1 MPQPRGVALRQCWP
15 RGRGRKGNDDGSGG
29 GGRLRGGDGGTAG
42 SGEASVPVPAP
53 SCPSADRLRLDGPVT
68 TDFRPL
74 TRLGWHLTPVALS
87 RGRKPWLSQHR
98 GSPSPDCKDR
108 DLKRGH
114 ARGRHRSLRA
124 EIARL
129 SDAALTGHD
138 IPGFLEMPDAGRGGR
153 RLLPPSR
160 VRAPL
165 PGRELAEQATEPRG
179 GHHRAVQGRHA
190 ARARPTSVSD
200 APLRTA
206 RRGLCPHR
214 PCSSLLRGG
223 SPGGQLRPP
232 PPVSLR
238 RSITPTR
245 PHLRTTPGRAK
256 GVWLSLG
263 FSLKNPGLGLAW
275 ASQGA
280 PRGLGRPRGPSE
292 KLCVCASPP
301 VRRRHRLPL
310 THHTLR
316 ASPRGP
322 G

>member
-1 MPQPRGVALRQCWP
+1 MGCPLVPQPRGVALRQCWP
-15 RGRGRKGNDDGSGG
+15 RGRGREGNDDGSGG
-29 GGRLRGGDGGTAG
+29 GGRLRCGDGGTAG

-179 GHHRAVQGRHA
+179 GHHHAVQGRHA
-190 ARARPTSVSD
+190 ACARPASVRD
-200 APLRTA
+200 APSPRRPPPHRTA
-206 RRGLCPHR
+206 R
-214 PCSSLLRGG
+214 
-223 SPGGQLRPP
+223 
-232 PPVSLR
+232 PVS
-238 RSITPTR
+238 
-245 PHLRTTPGRAK
+245 
-256 GVWLSLG
+256 
-263 FSLKNPGLGLAW
+263 
-275 ASQGA
+275 SQALHA
-280 PRGLGRPRGPSE
+280 PRSEAAAPGASSGPLHPYPCE
-292 KLCVCASPP
+292 DPSPP
-301 VRRRHRLPL
+301 HVRV
-310 THHTLR
+310 
-316 ASPRGP
+316 
-322 G
+322 

>member
-1 MPQPRGVALRQCWP
+1 MEPCEGSHGVSSSAP
-15 RGRGRKGNDDGSGG
+15 ASRGRAPPVLASGQGQGTQRDGSGG

-153 RLLPPSR
+153 R
-160 VRAPL
+160 
-165 PGRELAEQATEPRG
+165 G
-179 GHHRAVQGRHA
+179 GCCRPQGSER
-190 ARARPTSVSD
+190 
-200 APLRTA
+200 LY
-206 RRGLCPHR
+206 L
-214 PCSSLLRGG
+214 GG
-223 SPGGQLRPP
+223 S
-232 PPVSLR
+232 
-238 RSITPTR
+238 
-245 PHLRTTPGRAK
+245 
-256 GVWLSLG
+256 
-263 FSLKNPGLGLAW
+263 
-275 ASQGA
+275 
-280 PRGLGRPRGPSE
+280 
-292 KLCVCASPP
+292 
-301 VRRRHRLPL
+301 
-310 THHTLR
+310 
-316 ASPRGP
+316 
-322 G
+322 

>member
-1 MPQPRGVALRQCWP
+1 MGCPLVPQPRGVALRQCWP
-15 RGRGRKGNDDGSGG
+15 RGRGRERNDEGSGG

-87 RGRKPWLSQHR
+87 RGQKPWLSQHR

-165 PGRELAEQATEPRG
+165 PGR
-179 GHHRAVQGRHA
+179 
-190 ARARPTSVSD
+190 S
-200 APLRTA
+200 
-206 RRGLCPHR
+206 
-214 PCSSLLRGG
+214 
-223 SPGGQLRPP
+223 
-232 PPVSLR
+232 
-238 RSITPTR
+238 
-245 PHLRTTPGRAK
+245 
-256 GVWLSLG
+256 
-263 FSLKNPGLGLAW
+263 
-275 ASQGA
+275 
-280 PRGLGRPRGPSE
+280 
-292 KLCVCASPP
+292 
-301 VRRRHRLPL
+301 
-310 THHTLR
+310 
-316 ASPRGP
+316 
-322 G
+322 